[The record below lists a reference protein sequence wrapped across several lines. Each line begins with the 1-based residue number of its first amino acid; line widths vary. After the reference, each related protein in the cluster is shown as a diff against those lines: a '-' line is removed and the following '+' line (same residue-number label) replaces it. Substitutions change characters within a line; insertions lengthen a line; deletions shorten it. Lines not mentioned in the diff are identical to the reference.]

1 MNQEYAH
8 RDFKK
13 RRQKR
18 DRAPRPEPV
27 LPTEMTAAGY
37 AMEAELEH
45 RRVVARK
52 EALRKSRLKKHQMF
66 AVTLQGGSIKP

>member
-18 DRAPRPEPV
+18 DRPEPV

-52 EALRKSRLKKHQMF
+52 EAMRKSRLKRHQLF
-66 AVTLQGGSIKP
+66 AVTLKGGTVKP